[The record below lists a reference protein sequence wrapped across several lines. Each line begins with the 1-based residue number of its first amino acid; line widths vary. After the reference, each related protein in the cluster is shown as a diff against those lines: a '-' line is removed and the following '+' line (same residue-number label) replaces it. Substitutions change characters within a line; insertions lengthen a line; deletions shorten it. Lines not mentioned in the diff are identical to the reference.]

1 MFSSNGQLHFCCA
14 EVPGGERRR
23 VCYEN
28 NNYRIQVW
36 NVGIR
41 REQGGERE
49 GGRREHTWPISL
61 RQGVSIGGLL

>member
-1 MFSSNGQLHFCCA
+1 MDNYTFAVLRSQ
-14 EVPGGERRR
+14 GGESRR

-49 GGRREHTWPISL
+49 GGREEGAHLAYQSETGS
-61 RQGVSIGGLL
+61 